1 MKKRMISLHVPNMLW
16 NPQGAMVMADKQ
28 FLLSVLNLPAYL
40 SRAGGGQA
48 SDSHQLPDTNK

>member
-1 MKKRMISLHVPNMLW
+1 MLW